1 MFGIQIRDRA
11 VLQIIL
17 IVLYAIKQKNGI
29 HFLRYAVARPT
40 KPAGAQ
46 SIKSGIKILR
56 FAVPMLIQ
64 LASLAL
70 DSRRNGTQI

>member
-1 MFGIQIRDRA
+1 MT
-11 VLQIIL
+11 
-17 IVLYAIKQKNGI
+17 
-29 HFLRYAVARPT
+29 RPT
-40 KPAGAQ
+40 KPADAQ

-56 FAVPMLIQ
+56 FAAPMLIQ